1 MRHIGEIEVQMKSEM
16 VKSSMAQFV
25 SFVDLLHLREG
36 AFTVSYPVQ
45 LIPMLIRSSMCT
57 FVSMD

>member
-25 SFVDLLHLREG
+25 SFVDGVHQREG
-36 AFTVSYPVQ
+36 VSAVSYPVQ
-45 LIPMLIRSSMCT
+45 LIPVLIRPSMCT